1 MLSESF
7 LNDNSSGVR
16 LLFYISCR
24 IMNYGLYR
32 FYFKK
37 NILVN
42 YPRIIIYAIVLFP
55 IFSPYL
61 I

>member
-7 LNDNSSGVR
+7 LNDNSSGVQ

-24 IMNYGLYR
+24 IMNYGLYN
-32 FYFKK
+32 FYLKK